1 MEAIHHGEAT
11 VSLKGKVR
19 SIVLPQKLCRKLL
32 TYCREHKITTGEVFL
47 TRGGHSMGR
56 SQIWAEMKKLCAE
69 ARVSP
74 SKVFPHNLRHV
85 FAVSFYNRY
94 HDVVRLADVLGHS
107 SVNTT
112 RIYLMTS
119 GAEHRQQI
127 DMLGLV
133 A

>member
-1 MEAIHHGEAT
+1 
-11 VSLKGKVR
+11 
-19 SIVLPQKLCRKLL
+19 
-32 TYCREHKITTGEVFL
+32 
-47 TRGGHSMGR
+47 
-56 SQIWAEMKKLCAE
+56 
-69 ARVSP
+69 
-74 SKVFPHNLRHV
+74 
-85 FAVSFYNRY
+85 VSFYNRY